1 MVTDMDIP
9 LSIVDL
15 DMLRAVGSLCP
26 HLKCVT
32 FSGKFLFSPPATRSQ
47 LPLPD
52 NEVHLILKE
61 WPKVMR

>member
-32 FSGKFLFSPPATRSQ
+32 FSGKFLFSPPATR
-47 LPLPD
+47 
-52 NEVHLILKE
+52 LIAKNGRNLY
-61 WPKVMR
+61 